1 MILRKDEEYEKLLK
15 EYEAVTIPS
24 DAIQE
29 MYEDDYGLIRLVVG
43 VSPKTDIRLQFSKE
57 SK

>member
-29 MYEDDYGLIRLVVG
+29 MYEDDYGLIRLAVG
-43 VSPKTDIRLQFSKE
+43 ISPKTDIRLQFSKE